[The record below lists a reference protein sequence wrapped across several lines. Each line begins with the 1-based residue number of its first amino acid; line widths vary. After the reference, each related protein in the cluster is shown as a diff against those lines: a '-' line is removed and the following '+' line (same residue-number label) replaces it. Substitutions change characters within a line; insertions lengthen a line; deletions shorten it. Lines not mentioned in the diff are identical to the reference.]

1 MLQNSVFI
9 LDLYISKVSS
19 LDAKPVV
26 VVVDVVVVVAVVLRL
41 NRAERSSP
49 QERTSRQLH
58 RSWSESVG

>member
-26 VVVDVVVVVAVVLRL
+26 VVVVVVVVVLRL

>member
-26 VVVDVVVVVAVVLRL
+26 VVVDVVVVVLRL